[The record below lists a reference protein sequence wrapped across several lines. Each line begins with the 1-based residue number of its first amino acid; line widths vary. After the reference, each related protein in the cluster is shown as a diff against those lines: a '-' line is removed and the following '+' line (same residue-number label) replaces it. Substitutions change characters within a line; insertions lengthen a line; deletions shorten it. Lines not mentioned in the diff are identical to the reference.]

1 MISKEADETHGKS
14 TSFYTVRSI
23 MKVNVDIYPNHSVRS
38 VKNPNLFKDPVCVT
52 ADVEKRMYPFIIQ
65 ATGNILRRFL
75 TIPITAKKCFS
86 ML

>member
-1 MISKEADETHGKS
+1 
-14 TSFYTVRSI
+14 

-65 ATGNILRRFL
+65 ATGNILRRIL
-75 TIPITAKKCFS
+75 IIPIDS
-86 ML
+86 Q